1 MFYEGILKE
10 QSGDWVKID
19 YKISNMQNMKELKI
33 IFEVKKLYNKQIIF
47 ETQEQR
53 DNFIK
58 SESNELRIILAN
70 IIKELAEE
78 MPFIELIDIL
88 FEKTITDTFNKIVES
103 NLDNE
108 NKKLKI
114 PLEELN
120 TKLLMEIWGNESII
134 VKENMYMD
142 YEDEDSI

>member
-1 MFYEGILKE
+1 MI
-10 QSGDWVKID
+10 VK
-19 YKISNMQNMKELKI
+19 
-33 IFEVKKLYNKQIIF
+33 
-47 ETQEQR
+47 
-53 DNFIK
+53 
-58 SESNELRIILAN
+58 
-70 IIKELAEE
+70 
-78 MPFIELIDIL
+78 
-88 FEKTITDTFNKIVES
+88 ITDTFNKIVES

-142 YEDEDSI
+142 YEDEDSIW